1 VAATQLLQ
9 PKRFVNFHRGEHP
22 LGRGDDDLLFTV
34 RGVANDVYTWDIRG
48 LVLLR
53 HYRARRGELAAQVPR
68 EIASLLLACREEECR
83 ALERRADSEL
93 DAPESATATD
103 QPADGLLPNSD
114 AVATAP
120 RARNVSEQ
128 LSVCDEH
135 DIFAPRP
142 ENESRFDPA
151 TTASVHRE
159 RSVRVLIR
167 IAERTVMDASA
178 IQRLKARYLRELV
191 HDAGR
196 KDEPTTLKCL
206 TVVAMHDERPTSAV
220 GGSDRP
226 GADVNGLVSRQLRP
240 AELEELGRRCTVAR
254 EEAMCGPR
262 GAISRKAVIDHD
274 DASTA
279 ASQHESRGESRR
291 TGADD
296 HDVVRLHRRTSVS
309 EREEIRGVRSHS
321 TVPVADIR
329 IRRLDNEVLVG
340 RVRAA
345 AMAKPEVSGGKS

>member
-1 VAATQLLQ
+1 VDL
-9 PKRFVNFHRGEHP
+9 HRGQHP

-34 RGVANDVYTWDIRG
+34 RGVANDVHARHIRG
-48 LVLLR
+48 LVVLR
-53 HYRARRGELAAQVPR
+53 HHRSRRGELAPQVPS
-68 EIASLLLACREEECR
+68 EIGSLLLACREEECR
-83 ALERRADSEL
+83 ALERRATSEL
-93 DAPESATATD
+93 DALESAAATD
-103 QPADGLLPNSD
+103 QPPDRILSNSD
-114 AVATAP
+114 AVAAAP
-120 RARNVSEQ
+120 RARIAPEQ

-151 TTASVHRE
+151 TTASVDRE
-159 RSVRVLIR
+159 RSVRVLVR

-178 IQRLKARYLRELV
+178 IQRLKTRYRRELV
-191 HDAGR
+191 HNAGR
-196 KDEPTTLKCL
+196 KNESTTQKCP
-206 TVVAMHDERPTSAV
+206 TVVATHDERPTSAV
-220 GGSDRP
+220 GGSDRS
-226 GADVNGLVSRQLRP
+226 GADVNGLVFRQLGP
-240 AELEELGRRCTVAR
+240 AELEELGRRCAVAR
-254 EEAMCGPR
+254 EEAMRGPR

-279 ASQHESRGESRR
+279 TSQHESRGESCR

-329 IRRLDNEVLVG
+329 IRWLDNEVLVG

-345 AMAKPEVSGGKS
+345 AMAKPEVSGGES